1 MQLLVGGAAEPVLAE
16 CSQAARYPLPER
28 IAAVALR
35 PDGLVGAAA
44 GLRTMPAV
52 LADLEGHEPCL
63 FLADPE
69 LPGRVDQLASV
80 LADRT
85 AVLGPAIPVAQAA
98 QSLRWARTVAARL
111 PADAEPGL
119 VHCDRQLSSVLL
131 MGDGDLVK
139 LLGVRR
145 LAPLEGLT
153 GKRRERLEETLLA
166 WLETSSGSAPEVAAR
181 LGLHPQTVRQRMR
194 GIEELFGAA
203 LTDPDARFEIELA
216 LRGRRLHA
224 L

>member
-1 MQLLVGGAAEPVLAE
+1 VQLLVGGAAEPVLAE
-16 CSQAARYPLPER
+16 CGRMARFPLPER

-35 PDGLVGAAA
+35 PDGLAGAAA
-44 GLRTMPAV
+44 GLRTMPTV
-52 LADLEGHEPCL
+52 LADLEGHQPCL

-69 LPGRVDQLASV
+69 TPGRIEQLAEV

-85 AVLGPAIPVAQAA
+85 AVLGPTIPVVQAA
-98 QSLRWARTVAARL
+98 QSLRWARTVATRL
-111 PADAEPGL
+111 PAGAAPGL

-131 MGDGDLVK
+131 LGDEDLVA

-153 GKRRERLEETLLA
+153 EKRRDRLEETLLA
-166 WLETSSGSAPEVAAR
+166 WLETASGSAPEVAAR

-194 GIEELFGAA
+194 GIEELFGDVLA
-203 LTDPDARFEIELA
+203 DPDARFEIELA
-216 LRGRRLHA
+216 LRGRRLHGR
-224 L
+224 